1 MICHQKSAVL
11 SIIVPQKIKGCFSL
25 SFFCWLE
32 LSLFDCNISG
42 FDISGFKYLL
52 FRIYLASWTWWF
64 KSFAKF
70 EKSSV
75 IFLLFVDLW
84 NPWQLLWYFPQIP
97 EALFIFFPNLPVSLV
112 LMLNDFFWCDLKFTD
127 SFSPSLLFYHSVYTE
142 KVFVGYSFL
151 NSNIYTYIFYFFA
164 KTFPLSIHF
173 RNVCT
178 YLLELF
184 SQSCTHSIG
193 KFQGQVANL
202 CHGSDLSH
210 SSDSAGSLTLNHR
223 GTPGT
228 SL

>member
-32 LSLFDCNISG
+32 LSLFDRN
-42 FDISGFKYLL
+42 ISGFKYLL

-127 SFSPSLLFYHSVYTE
+127 SFPPSLLFYHSVYPE